1 MELGLAGK
9 VVLVA
14 ASSKGMGKATAMAF
28 AAEGARVTML
38 ARTAADVA
46 KSAEEVRAA
55 TGAEVLA
62 GPADVTKAEDIRR
75 VVHATVEQ
83 WGLINILVTN
93 AGGPPP
99 GVFAEMDDEGWQA
112 AFELNLLST
121 IRLTREVLPHLRKA
135 GGGAIIN
142 IQSTSVKAPIDNL
155 ILSNTIRPGVVGLAK
170 SLSRELGKDR
180 IRVNKVLPGAILTDR
195 LRQMMSVR
203 GQRLGKS
210 PEEAQRLR
218 EAEIPLGAL
227 GAPEDVANLV
237 VFLASDRAR
246 YITGATI
253 QVDGGAVRSIM

>member
-1 MELGLAGK
+1 MDLGLTGK
-9 VVLVA
+9 VVVVA
-14 ASSKGMGKATAMAF
+14 ASSKGMGKATALGF

-38 ARTAADVA
+38 ARTAADLA

-62 GPADVTKAEDIRR
+62 VPADVTKAEDIRR
-75 VVHATVEQ
+75 VIHATADR

-99 GVFAEMDDEGWQA
+99 GVFADMDDAGWQA

-170 SLSRELGKDR
+170 SLSRELGKDG
-180 IRVNKVLPGAILTDR
+180 IRVNNVLPGAILTDR